1 MNLRTHCPSCHYRIT
16 PLVLECPQCGLSLAR
31 QPLPRPLLFQASA
44 LRTLGP
50 AKVEPQSLATPA
62 LGRVEPMT
70 ILEPAPQDPTPSREF
85 EGPDLAELGAPAS
98 GPPASGFP
106 GSSLPAEPQAPA
118 ADLEIADSF
127 WPVVKM
133 EALECLVLVTLNSL
147 LGAIACWM
155 AGASPSVVYP
165 AFWPY
170 LLPVHFAVSW
180 AYLMVPLVLVGQ
192 SPMMGYQGLL
202 LDTDLPERRM
212 SFAVLHLVS
221 ALGFPASFLC
231 MVLTRGHRTLAEL
244 LSGLEILQLPERRMR

>member
-1 MNLRTHCPSCHYRIT
+1 
-16 PLVLECPQCGLSLAR
+16 LSLAR

-44 LRTLGP
+44 LRTLGA
-50 AKVEPQSLATPA
+50 AKGEPQSLATPA

-70 ILEPAPQDPTPSREF
+70 ILEPVPQEDESAGPLHPEPGHPS
-85 EGPDLAELGAPAS
+85 PALA
-98 GPPASGFP
+98 
-106 GSSLPAEPQAPA
+106 LPAPSQVHEAQAPA
-118 ADLEIADSF
+118 ADLEIVDSF
-127 WPVVKM
+127 WPVVRM
-133 EALECLVLVTLNSL
+133 EALEGLALLALNALL
-147 LGAIACWM
+147 LGIASWM
-155 AGASPSVVYP
+155 AGAPPSVVYP

-221 ALGFPASFLC
+221 ALGFPVSFLC
-231 MVLTRGHRTLAEL
+231 MVLTPGHRTLAEL
-244 LSGLEILQLPERRMR
+244 LSGLEILQLPERRLR